1 MWAVRSRATA
11 LKDAAKIQ
19 IERMKATNWGA
30 RPSFVAAKNIMQN
43 GFERSTPGGL
53 IPPDLYKPLINAIA
67 GAVAQEVGKALE
79 EKPPVRPRLL
89 DAARVGI
96 IIGRTERGVMQAYHK
111 GKIPGFKLMGK
122 IVFDEVEIHNWI
134 NEEKDR

>member
-1 MWAVRSRATA
+1 
-11 LKDAAKIQ
+11 
-19 IERMKATNWGA
+19 MKATNRGA
-30 RPSFVAAKNIMQN
+30 RPSFVAAKKIMQN
-43 GFERSTPGGL
+43 GLERSTPGGL
-53 IPPDLYKPLINAIA
+53 IPPDLYKPLITAIA
-67 GAVAQEVGKALE
+67 GAVAQKALE

-89 DAARVGI
+89 DAAQVGI